1 MTETIFTGF
10 GNKPI
15 ELHHAYGIEG
25 ERDVVV
31 AQVMNF
37 LEEVDKFSI
46 NGNPDFHYIKT
57 DSFVVENARRIV
69 DMQSKRSFS
78 GKEKRK
84 VFVVAFSS
92 ATNEAQNALLK
103 VVEEPSVGTHFFF
116 VVPAVSIFIPTLRS
130 RLSLI
135 YRKTAARERDEKN
148 QAEIFLSVDKPERL
162 AMVKKFLA
170 EADKERAEKEF
181 LLEFLGNLE
190 KEIWFRAEKGGL
202 KGWREALECVNK
214 SRKHAAVRSASIK
227 MILEHLSLVLPRMSV

>member
-1 MTETIFTGF
+1 MAETIFTGF

-37 LEEVDKFSI
+37 LEEVAKFSVS
-46 NGNPDFHYIKT
+46 GNPDFHYIKT
-57 DSFVVENARRIV
+57 DSFAVENARRVV

-78 GKEKRK
+78 GKENRK

-103 VVEEPSVGTHFFF
+103 AVEEPSAGTHFFF
-116 VVPAVSIFIPTLRS
+116 VVPTISIFIPTLRS

-135 YRKTAARERDEKN
+135 YRKTAVRGRDEKN
-148 QAEIFLSVDKPERL
+148 QAEVFLSVDKPERL

-170 EADKERAEKEF
+170 DVDKEGTEKEF

-190 KEIWFRAEKGGL
+190 KEVWFKAEKGDL
-202 KGWREALECVNK
+202 KEWREALECINK
-214 SRKHAAVRSASIK
+214 SRKHAAVRSVSIK
-227 MILEHLSLVLPRMSV
+227 MILEHISLVLPRVSV